1 MLKKIRMDLIFKG
14 IQEYYQYLKH
24 FEEEKKVQCSHLF
37 VAKIMN
43 EGLEVD
49 QFFEQSTNQNII
61 DI

>member
-1 MLKKIRMDLIFKG
+1 MDLIFKG